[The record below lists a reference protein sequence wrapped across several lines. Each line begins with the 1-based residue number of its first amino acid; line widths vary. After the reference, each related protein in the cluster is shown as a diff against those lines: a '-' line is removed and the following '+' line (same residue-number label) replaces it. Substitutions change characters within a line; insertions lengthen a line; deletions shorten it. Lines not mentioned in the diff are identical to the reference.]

1 MSLRSTMWF
10 VVVLAVSITPLQA
23 EPQQCQRTIV
33 AKVAAIDQMIT
44 YNRLGSNTPAAEI
57 FALLRDI
64 QDNSSHQS
72 CDKVTCQPGQVS
84 LRPDKRPRPI
94 VLRANVHD
102 CLEVQF
108 TNLIDPKPATGP
120 CVGTTKNPR
129 ADGSSTCYTG
139 MHIQGLELR
148 NPITNDASWVGANKN
163 SLVEPVVS
171 PGNTATYLYYVPEEG
186 TFYLYAMD
194 DSSVGQLPA
203 GLFGSI
209 NVEPPGAE
217 YYRSQVTQHDLQLA
231 TAHSGTFKG
240 EFKDLQ
246 LTPRRTLAAEHQAIE
261 GRPVTLT
268 EVEPGAQVGRNMD
281 AIEAS
286 DGSLHTPDGHPIVHY
301 DAVYPDGPYKGD
313 PILNMLKP
321 VPTGTTGTFELV
333 YTDLTAIITGPYHGP
348 FTSQSPSFNSIYASP
363 DRREPFREFSIHYH
377 QPGNVNIAFPN
388 FVTGTLNYVANNTGG
403 DNFGINY
410 GIAGI
415 APEVF
420 ANRLG
425 VGPVKDCVECKFEE
439 FFLSSWPLGDPAMVV
454 DNPTCPQLPVPPPI
468 NPPLPPLEQICST
481 KPATKVFFPDDP
493 SNVYHSY
500 LRDHVKFRIHNA
512 ANQAHVHHQHAHQ
525 WLRTP
530 NSDNSLY
537 LDSQLIVPGSSYTL
551 EMDYGGS
558 GNRNF
563 TAGDSIFH
571 CHFYP
576 HFAQGMWA
584 LWRVHDTFESG
595 TALLPDGKPAK
606 GSRAL
611 PDGEIVDGTPIP
623 AIVPLPTLGMA
634 PLPAKVQLVD
644 NGRRVEVIPDITPG
658 GPVYRNPGFPFF
670 VPGLA
675 GHRAPHPP
683 MGFAWEETSQGLPN
697 LDQNGNKV
705 PLDGGLPRHLIVDGR
720 VVTNSFSRWDFSKD
734 FIAHDQNDKNKP
746 VAGWLKAFQLPENG
760 TKAEIAAMDQHSG
773 PPIQTSQPNGAPGLF
788 YENGLPPVPG
798 GPFANPDVGLTPG
811 DQRNIPPR
819 RYKAAVIQTDAVL
832 NKVGWHYP
840 QERMVT
846 LWSDVQPTLNGKR
859 PPQPF
864 FFRAESGQSIEFWH
878 TNLVPDYYQVDDFQV
893 RTPTD
898 IIGEHIHLVKFDVL
912 ASDGAANGFNY
923 ETGTLSPDDVRNRI
937 DAIDLKG
944 GLYPF
949 DPQTQWINQKG
960 PQIHL
965 QAKTPPPQLG
975 QAPPG
980 QDWKGAQ
987 TTVER
992 WSSDPL
998 LNHEGFDRTLR
1009 SVFTHDHFGPSTH
1022 QQAGLYA
1029 ALLVEPRCSQWLDSI
1044 TGEHMGTQ
1052 PDGGPTS
1059 WQANIVRYDGC
1070 KGDEPEGPITDAYR
1084 EFALEFQDLSLAYT
1098 NQSIA
1103 NPSNQPFQSAVLFV
1117 TSGTYG
1123 PFTNNLPVPTTLA
1136 SELCNNGVNLF
1147 TNPTIDS
1154 CDDPKLTTKATLHD
1168 LPPPPNLIALAKP
1181 GAATPWYVW
1190 DPIPANNSSVP
1201 ASYHVYALIPTSSS
1215 GASTQQVLTPY
1226 IEPGWADTQHAINP
1240 PQEGPPPPDEPQ
1252 PTLVSAPGGGPGV
1265 YSVNYRNEP
1274 LPLRVT
1280 PPTQGQGQPNSTD
1293 LSYAYSSSVA
1303 RNNGILNCQP
1313 VPGGPIT
1320 SPVTSPSCALPPA
1333 PVSGFAFP
1341 SALTPG
1347 MLPGDPFTPLLRAYE
1362 NDKVQVRVLT
1372 GAHVQPH
1379 GLTIHGVNWLFEP
1392 TDDTSG
1398 YHAAQ
1403 GMGISEHFEMLF
1415 QLPKSSTKT
1424 AQPFADYLY
1433 APSSGVTGQTNGVW
1447 GIMRAY
1453 AGKTPDLQPL
1463 PNNPAG
1469 GSPGPATVCPSDAPI
1484 TKWTVVATTAAQVI
1498 NGGALVYNSRNSNG
1512 IQPVTDTN
1520 ALIFMRQ
1527 QDVPASGKTKA
1538 ANQVEPLVLRA
1549 NAGDCIQITLQ
1560 NQFKANSPPL
1570 QQTANAG
1577 APFGVNPPNSL
1588 PNVTLSTSSNVGLH
1602 AGVVSLDV
1610 SNGDGVNVGM
1620 NPPQTVAPGGQQ
1632 PSWYWYAG
1640 NRTTDAKGDVTYT
1653 PMEFGAIG
1661 LTSSDPLLQPTKGL
1675 VGALVIEPK
1684 GAKVTE
1690 DPSTHA
1696 SANVTYT
1703 DPQGQSREFREFVA
1717 VMQDTV
1723 EAGGG
1728 AINYR
1733 SEAAS
1738 SRFPS
1743 GNELFLAQVKARANA
1758 ARLQMA
1764 VRKIAAAPVTDPAEL
1779 FSNQLVDGDPQT
1791 PVFRAKAGTSV
1802 RYRVVYTGGDTAQVL
1817 NVHGHVWQEEPYA
1830 LADGSYE
1837 TCPYMICSQ
1846 RIGDNGHRSEWI
1858 GSRQMSPNENTD
1870 FVIDHAGG
1878 AQKVAGDYLFDTIFQ
1893 SGNQG
1898 TWGLLRVEP
1907 WVTGSNDVGIKETA
1921 FDGQRLT
1928 IRGAAAAKGVT
1939 VAAVTDDG
1947 QVTPL
1952 GLATAAPDGSWSF
1965 WVENSRI
1972 PRGAT
1977 IHVAVAQPG
1986 APITIQ
1992 AGN

>member
-1 MSLRSTMWF
+1 MSHRSAIWS
-10 VVVLAVSITPLQA
+10 VVVLAVSITPVQA
-23 EPQQCQRTIV
+23 QQQQCQRTIV

-57 FALLRDI
+57 FALLRDV
-64 QDNSSHQS
+64 QDNKGNR
-72 CDKVTCQPGQVS
+72 CDQVKCAPGQVS

-108 TNLIDPKPATGP
+108 TNLIYPNTGPATCNNSRP
-120 CVGTTKNPR
+120 
-129 ADGSSTCYTG
+129 DGSATCYTG

-148 NPITNDASWVGANKN
+148 NVTTTAGDPITNDASWAGANKN
-163 SLVEPVVS
+163 SLVEPFVP
-171 PGNTATYLYYVPEEG
+171 PGNTITYHYYVPEEG
-186 TFYLYAMD
+186 TFFLYAMD
-194 DSSVGQLPA
+194 DSGVGQFQA

-217 YYRSQVTQHDLQLA
+217 YYRSQVTQTDLQAA
-231 TAHSGTFKG
+231 TAHHDTYKG
-240 EFKDLQ
+240 QFKDLT
-246 LTPRRTLAAEHQAIE
+246 LTPRRTLSAEHQKIQ
-261 GRPVTLT
+261 GRTVTLT
-268 EVEPGAQVGRNMD
+268 QVEPGAQVGRNVD

-286 DGSLHTPDGHPIVHY
+286 DGSLHTPDGHPIINY
-301 DAVYPDGPYKGD
+301 DAVSPDGT

-321 VPTGTTGTFELV
+321 VPDGTTGKFELV
-333 YTDLTAIITGPYHGP
+333 YTDSTAIITGPYHGT

-363 DRREPFREFSIHYH
+363 DRRQPYREFSIHYH
-377 QPGNVNIAFPN
+377 QPATVNIAFPN
-388 FVTGTLNYVANNTGG
+388 FITGTLNYTANNTGG

-454 DNPTCPQLPVPPPI
+454 DNPTCPGQS
-468 NPPLPPLEQICST
+468 CST
-481 KPATKVFFPDDP
+481 NPATKVFFPDDP

-512 ANQAHVHHQHAHQ
+512 ANQAHLHHQHAHQ

-595 TALLPDGKPAK
+595 TVLQDGKPK
-606 GSRAL
+606 LGSRAL
-611 PDGEIVDGTPIP
+611 PDGEIVSGTPVP

-634 PLPAKVQLVD
+634 PLPAKVQLVE
-644 NGRRVEVIPDITPG
+644 NGRRVEVSGDG
-658 GPVYRNPGFPFF
+658 NPGYPFF

-683 MGFAWEETSQGLPN
+683 MGFAVEETSPGLPK
-697 LDQNGNKV
+697 LDREENKI

-720 VVTNSFSRWDFSKD
+720 AVTNSFTRWDFSKD
-734 FIAHDQNDKNKP
+734 FIAYDNGKP
-746 VAGWLKAFQLPENG
+746 VAGWLQAFQLPENG

-811 DQRNIPPR
+811 NQRNIPLR
-819 RYKAAVIQTDAVL
+819 RYQAAVIQTDAVL

-840 QERMVT
+840 QERFVT
-846 LWSDVQPTLNGKR
+846 LWSDVQPTLTGNR

-864 FFRAESGQSIEFWH
+864 FFRANSGQSIEFWH

-912 ASDGAANGFNY
+912 SSDGAANGFNY

-937 DAIDLKG
+937 DAINLKG

-949 DPQTQWINQKG
+949 DPKTQWINPSG
-960 PQIHL
+960 PQKHL
-965 QAKTPPPQLG
+965 QAKAPPPQVG
-975 QAPPG
+975 PAPPG
-980 QDWKGAQ
+980 QNWNGAQ

-992 WSSDPL
+992 WSTDPL
-998 LNHEGFDRTLR
+998 ENHDGFDRTLR

-1029 ALLVEPRCSQWLDSI
+1029 ALLVEPRCSQWLEST
-1044 TGEHMGTQ
+1044 TGVRMGTQ

-1059 WQANIVRYDGC
+1059 WQANILQYNDCRGE
-1070 KGDEPEGPITDAYR
+1070 EPTGPITDAYR

-1103 NPSNQPFQSAVLFV
+1103 KPSNEAFQTTVLFV

-1123 PFTNNLPVPTTLA
+1123 QFTNNQTVPPALA
-1136 SELCNNGVNLF
+1136 TELCNNGISLF
-1147 TNPTIDS
+1147 TNPTIYS
-1154 CDDPKLTTKATLHD
+1154 CNDKSLTTKATLHNA
-1168 LPPPPNLIALAKP
+1168 PPQNMVAPPNLS
-1181 GAATPWYVW
+1181 AAWYIW
-1190 DPIPANNSSVP
+1190 DPIPANTGTAT
-1201 ASYHVYALIPTSSS
+1201 ASYHVYALLPSSS
-1215 GASTQQVLTPY
+1215 SVQSTQQVLTPY
-1226 IEPGWADTQHAINP
+1226 IEPGWVDAQHAINP
-1240 PQEGPPPPDEPQ
+1240 PQVGNVPPDEPQ
-1252 PTLVSAPGGGPGV
+1252 PTLVSSPSGGTPGV

-1280 PPTQGQGQPNSTD
+1280 PPAQGQAQPNSTD
-1293 LSYAYSSSVA
+1293 LSYAYSSTVT

-1313 VPGGPIT
+1313 VPFSSIT
-1320 SPVTSPSCALPPA
+1320 DPATSPSCQSPPGK
-1333 PVSGFAFP
+1333 GFTFP
-1341 SALTPG
+1341 AELTPG
-1347 MLPGDPFTPLLRAYE
+1347 MLPNDPYTPLLRAYE
-1362 NDKVQVRVLT
+1362 NDNVQVRVLT

-1433 APSSGVTGQTNGVW
+1433 APSSGVTGQTSGVW

-1453 AGKTPDLQPL
+1453 AGKTEKLQPL
-1463 PNNPAG
+1463 PNNPTG
-1469 GSPGPATVCPSDAPI
+1469 GSPGPAIVCPSDAPV
-1484 TKWTVVATTAAQVI
+1484 TAWTVVATTAAQVI
-1498 NGGALVYNSRNSNG
+1498 EGGALVYNPRNTNG
-1512 IQPVTDTN
+1512 ITPVTDPN
-1520 ALIFMRQ
+1520 ALIFMREK
-1527 QDVPASGKTKA
+1527 DVPKSGEPPIP

-1549 NAGDCIQITLQ
+1549 NAGDCIQITLK
-1560 NQFKANSPPL
+1560 NQFNADKPF
-1570 QQTANAG
+1570 QQTSNANP
-1577 APFGVNPPNSL
+1577 PFGANLPNGL
-1588 PNVTLSTSSNVGLH
+1588 PNVTLNTSSNVGLH

-1610 SNGDGVNVGM
+1610 SYRDGVNVGGDGVNVGM
-1620 NPPQTVAPGGQQ
+1620 NPTQTVAPGGQQ
-1632 PSWYWYAG
+1632 TWYWYAG
-1640 NRTTDAKGDVTYT
+1640 NRTTDTATGKVTYT

-1684 GAKVTE
+1684 DAKVTE
-1690 DPSTHA
+1690 DPSTPPNHA
-1696 SANVTYT
+1696 SATVTYT
-1703 DPQGQSREFREFVA
+1703 DPQGQSREFREFVV
-1717 VMQDTV
+1717 VMQDSV

-1733 SEAAS
+1733 SETAN

-1743 GNELFLAQVKARANA
+1743 TPGNNLFLAQAKALANA
-1758 ARLQMA
+1758 ARLQMVVPRITA
-1764 VRKIAAAPVTDPAEL
+1764 VPTTDPAEL
-1779 FSNQLVDGDPQT
+1779 FSNQLVGGDPQT
-1791 PVFRAKAGTSV
+1791 PVFTAKVGKSV
-1802 RYRVVYTGGDTAQVL
+1802 RFRVVYPGGDSAQVL
-1817 NVHGHVWQEEPYA
+1817 NVHGHVWQDEPYV

-1837 TCPYMICSQ
+1837 TCPSIVCSQ
-1846 RIGDNGHRSEWI
+1846 RIGNNGRRSEWI
-1858 GSRQMSPNENTD
+1858 GARQMDPNENAD

-1878 AQKVAGDYLFDTIFQ
+1878 AQGVTGDYLFNTILQ
-1893 SGNQG
+1893 SGGQG

-1907 WVTGSNDVGIKETA
+1907 LVTGSNDAGIKETA

-1928 IRGAAAAKGVT
+1928 IRGAAAAKGIS
-1939 VAAVTDDG
+1939 VAAVTGDG

-1952 GLATAAPDGSWSF
+1952 GSTTVAADGSWSF

-1977 IHVAVAQPG
+1977 IHVAPAQPE

>member
-1 MSLRSTMWF
+1 MSLRSAMWS
-10 VVVLAVSITPLQA
+10 VVVLAVSITPIQA
-23 EPQQCQRTIV
+23 EQQQCQRTIV
-33 AKVAAIDQMIT
+33 AKVAAINQMIT

-64 QDNSSHQS
+64 QDNSTHQS
-72 CDKVTCQPGQVS
+72 CDKVACKPGQVS

-94 VLRANVHD
+94 VLRANVQD

-108 TNLIDPKPATGP
+108 TNLIDPNTSPATCNQRNTG
-120 CVGTTKNPR
+120 
-129 ADGSSTCYTG
+129 DGSTTCYTG
-139 MHIQGLELR
+139 MHIQGLDLR
-148 NPITNDASWVGANKN
+148 NVTTPAGASITNDASWVGANKN
-163 SLVEPVVS
+163 SLVEPFVP
-171 PGNTATYLYYVPEEG
+171 PGNTFTYHYYVPEEG

-194 DSSVGQLPA
+194 DQSVQQLPA

-217 YYRSQVTQHDLQLA
+217 YYRSQVTQQDLQLA
-231 TAHSGTFKG
+231 TAKYETFKG
-240 EFKDLQ
+240 EFKDLKV
-246 LTPRRTLAAEHQAIE
+246 TPRRTLSAQHQAIQ

-268 EVEPGAQVGRNMD
+268 MVEPGAQVGRNMD

-286 DGSLHTPDGHPIVHY
+286 DGSLNMPDGHPIINY

-321 VPTGTTGTFELV
+321 VPDGTTGKFELV
-333 YTDLTAIITGPYHGP
+333 YTDLTAIITGPYHGR

-363 DRREPFREFSIHYH
+363 DRRQPYREFSIHYH
-377 QPGNVNIAFPN
+377 QPGTVNIAFPN
-388 FVTGTLNYVANNTGG
+388 FITGTGTLNYVTNNTGG

-454 DNPTCPQLPVPPPI
+454 DNPTCPGQP
-468 NPPLPPLEQICST
+468 CGT

-512 ANQAHVHHQHAHQ
+512 ANQTHVHHQHAHQ
-525 WLRTP
+525 WLHTP

-563 TAGDSIFH
+563 TVGDSIFH

-595 TALLPDGKPAK
+595 TVLQDGKPAP

-611 PDGEIVDGTPIP
+611 PDGEIVAGTPIP
-623 AIVPLPTLGMA
+623 AIVPLPTLAMA
-634 PLPAKVQLVD
+634 PLPAKVQLVE
-644 NGRRVEVIPDITPG
+644 NGRRVKVIPDTTPE
-658 GPVYRNPGFPFF
+658 GPVYRNPGYPFF

-683 MGFAWEETSQGLPN
+683 MGFAWEETSPGLPE
-697 LDQNGNKV
+697 LDQNGNKI

-720 VVTNSFSRWDFSKD
+720 VVTNSFTRWDFSKD
-734 FIAHDQNDKNKP
+734 FIVHDKNKP

-773 PPIQTSQPNGAPGLF
+773 PPIKTFQPNGLPGLF

-811 DQRNIPPR
+811 NQRDIPLR

-840 QERMVT
+840 QERLVT
-846 LWSDVQPTLNGKR
+846 LWSDVQPTLDGRR

-864 FFRAESGQSIEFWH
+864 FFRADSGQSIEFWH

-912 ASDGAANGFNY
+912 TSDGAANGFNY
-923 ETGTLSPDDVRNRI
+923 ESGTLSPDDVRNRI
-937 DAIDLKG
+937 DAIHLKG

-949 DPQTQWINQKG
+949 DPETQWINQSG

-965 QAKTPPPQLG
+965 QAKAPPLPLG

-980 QDWKGAQ
+980 QNWNGAQ

-998 LNHEGFDRTLR
+998 ENHEGFDRTLR

-1029 ALLVEPRCSQWLDSI
+1029 AMLVEPRCSQWLDSI
-1044 TGEHMGTQ
+1044 TGTRMGTQ

-1059 WQANIVRYDGC
+1059 WQANIVQYNNC
-1070 KGDEPEGPITDAYR
+1070 KGDEPKGPITDAYR

-1098 NQSIA
+1098 NQSRA
-1103 NPSNQPFQSAVLFV
+1103 QPSNEAFQIQSAVLFE
-1117 TSGTYG
+1117 TSGLYG
-1123 PFTNNLPVPTTLA
+1123 PFTNNQTVPTALA

-1154 CDDPKLTTKATLHD
+1154 CDDNNLTTKATLHD
-1168 LPPPPNLIALAKP
+1168 APPDQIAPANSC
-1181 GAATPWYVW
+1181 AATATSSTPTCWYIW
-1190 DPIPANNSSVP
+1190 DPIPANNSSVT
-1201 ASYHVYALIPTSSS
+1201 ASYHVFALIPVSSS
-1215 GASTQQVLTPY
+1215 GASRQQVLTPY
-1226 IEPGWADTQHAINP
+1226 IEPGWVDTKYAISP
-1240 PQEGPPPPDEPQ
+1240 PQDGSAAEPQ
-1252 PTLVSAPGGGPGV
+1252 PTLVSAVVAGTTPGV

-1280 PPTQGQGQPNSTD
+1280 PPTQGPGQPNSTD

-1313 VPGGPIT
+1313 VPASPIT
-1320 SPVTSPSCALPPA
+1320 NPATSPGCQSSPG
-1333 PVSGFAFP
+1333 SGFTFP
-1341 SALTPG
+1341 SVLTPG

-1415 QLPKSSTKT
+1415 QLPKSSTTT

-1433 APSSGVTGQTNGVW
+1433 APSSGVTGQTSGVW
-1447 GIMRAY
+1447 GVMRAY
-1453 AGKTPDLQPL
+1453 AGKTQDLQPL

-1498 NGGALVYNSRNSNG
+1498 TGGALVYNSRNSNG
-1512 IQPVTDTN
+1512 IKPVTDPN

-1527 QDVPASGKTKA
+1527 QDVPTSGRTKA
-1538 ANQVEPLVLRA
+1538 VNQVEPLVLRA

-1560 NQFKANSPPL
+1560 NQFPSPPF
-1570 QQTANAG
+1570 QQPANAG
-1577 APFGVNPPNSL
+1577 APFGVNLPNGL
-1588 PNVTLSTSSNVGLH
+1588 PNVTINTSSSVGLH
-1602 AGVVSLDV
+1602 SGVVSLDV

-1620 NPPQTVAPGGQQ
+1620 NPTQTVGPGGQQ
-1632 PSWYWYAG
+1632 TWYWYAG
-1640 NRTTDAKGDVTYT
+1640 NRTTDAKGNVTYT

-1675 VGALVIEPK
+1675 VGALVIEPI
-1684 GAKVTE
+1684 GAKIAE
-1690 DPSTHA
+1690 DLSTHA
-1696 SANVTYT
+1696 SATVTYT
-1703 DPQGQSREFREFVA
+1703 DPQGHYREFREFVV
-1717 VMQDTV
+1717 VMQDSV
-1723 EAGGG
+1723 EAGVG

-1733 SEAAS
+1733 SEALT
-1738 SRFPS
+1738 SRFPPI
-1743 GNELFLAQVKARANA
+1743 GNEQFLAQAKALANA

-1764 VRKIAAAPVTDPAEL
+1764 VHKIKAVPVTDPAEL

-1791 PVFRAKAGTSV
+1791 PVFTAKAGANV
-1802 RYRVVYTGGDTAQVL
+1802 RFRVVYTGGDTAQVL
-1817 NVHGHVWQEEPYA
+1817 NVHGHAWQEEPYV

-1837 TCPYMICSQ
+1837 TCPYIVCSQ

-1858 GSRQMSPNENTD
+1858 GSRQMSPNENAD
-1870 FVIDHAGG
+1870 FVIDHVGG
-1878 AQKVAGDYLFDTIFQ
+1878 AQNVAGDYLYNTIFQ

-1898 TWGLLRVEP
+1898 TWGLLRVAP
-1907 WVTGSNDVGIKETA
+1907 LVTGSNAAGIKETA
-1921 FDGQRLT
+1921 FDGQHLT
-1928 IRGAAAAKGVT
+1928 IRGATAAKGVT

-1952 GLATAAPDGSWSF
+1952 GLATVAPDGSWSF

-1977 IHVAVAQPG
+1977 IHAAVAQPG
-1986 APITIQ
+1986 APIIIQ
-1992 AGN
+1992 AGK